1 MQCAH
6 GRFDFKQ
13 KRWWW
18 WSCNPDM
25 KMFWSGRRSHC
36 GLSWGTRDATLSA
49 NPTNQPLFKP
59 PKDWRNE
66 SNKQYTPIKEATEQN
81 NFSPCSWK
89 MHYIAEFV
97 CDPCVWICGNVT
109 CFQFPWVHFNS
120 LSHIWCKRMTI
131 TWAEVSWPMVIPG
144 AAIVCQPSVFLW
156 LVWRLIRPRL
166 TSTHAPTLN
175 RLQAPIW
182 SY

>member
-25 KMFWSGRRSHC
+25 KMFWSGDGLTAACRW
-36 GLSWGTRDATLSA
+36 LSWRTRDATLSA

-81 NFSPCSWK
+81 NFSPCSSK
-89 MHYIAEFV
+89 HV
-97 CDPCVWICGNVT
+97 LNRWIRLWSRRLNMQCGYMVS
-109 CFQFPWVHFNS
+109 VS
-120 LSHIWCKRMTI
+120 LSPFQLFESYLMQKNDYYLSGGQLANGD
-131 TWAEVSWPMVIPG
+131 TWGRHCLPAKCFLMVGVKADP
-144 AAIVCQPSVFLW
+144 ATFNQHTCTRSQ
-156 LVWRLIRPRL
+156 
-166 TSTHAPTLN
+166 
-175 RLQAPIW
+175 
-182 SY
+182 